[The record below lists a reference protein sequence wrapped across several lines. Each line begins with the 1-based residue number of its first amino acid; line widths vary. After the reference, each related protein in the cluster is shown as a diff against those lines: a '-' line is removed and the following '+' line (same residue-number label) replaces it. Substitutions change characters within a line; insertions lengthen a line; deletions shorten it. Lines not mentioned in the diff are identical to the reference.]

1 MTRRKFLI
9 QGAVLTA
16 VSLLLRVTNMGYR
29 SFLSQ
34 EMGAA
39 GMGLYQLIFSIFM
52 LTVTLSTSGISLA
65 VTRMVT
71 AAIATGKRQGL
82 HCGTVLWILPFH
94 QPGDCPGAVLPG
106 QACRPPVF
114 RGHCRRALPAD
125 FRGGAALYVPVHLHE
140 GVLSGGG

>member
-39 GMGLYQLIFSIFM
+39 GMGLYQLIMTVYGLFSM
-52 LTVTLSTSGISLA
+52 LACAGRTITDTIKASG
-65 VTRMVT
+65 V
-71 AAIATGKRQGL
+71 
-82 HCGTVLWILPFH
+82 
-94 QPGDCPGAVLPG
+94 
-106 QACRPPVF
+106 
-114 RGHCRRALPAD
+114 
-125 FRGGAALYVPVHLHE
+125 
-140 GVLSGGG
+140 